1 MKILS
6 TTGLKKYFPIRSGVF
21 LQVTGYVRALES
33 TDFEINEGE
42 TIGIVGESGCGKS
55 TLGRTLVKIYEPTA
69 GTITYY
75 DPLGASHD
83 ISKGLGRDVRQ
94 TFRKDVQMIFQNP
107 FDSLNPRMTIRD
119 IIREPIETHKL
130 FDDVAA
136 MDERVAELLTR
147 VGLYPEYAQRYP
159 HEFSGG
165 QRQRI
170 AVARSI
176 AVNPRLLICDEP
188 TSALDVSVQSQII
201 YLLKEIQR
209 ETGMSLIFISHNLDV
224 VHHMSDRI
232 MVMYLGNVVESAPA
246 SELFDE
252 PAHPYTSA
260 LMSAI
265 PSWNPKD
272 RKLAK
277 VKLEGEPPSPINP
290 PSGCPF
296 HPRCPHA
303 MELCHEIKPEP
314 QEVNDGHLCA
324 CHLHARADAEVA
336 AR

>member
-6 TTGLKKYFPIRSGVF
+6 AAGLRKYFPIRSGVF
-21 LQVTGYVRALES
+21 LQITGYVRALEAV
-33 TDFEINEGE
+33 DFEISEGE

-55 TLGRTLVKIYEPTA
+55 TLGRTIAKIYEPTA
-69 GTITYY
+69 GTITYH
-75 DPLGASHD
+75 DPSGRSHD
-83 ISKGLGRDVRQ
+83 ISRALGKRVKQ

-107 FDSLNPRMTIRD
+107 FDSLDPRMTVRD
-119 IIREPIETHKL
+119 IIREPLDTHRL
-130 FDDVAA
+130 FDSAA
-136 MDERVAELLTR
+136 EVDERVAELLR
-147 VGLYPEYAQRYP
+147 KVGLYPEYARRYP

-170 AVARSI
+170 AIARSI

-201 YLLKEIQR
+201 NLLKGIQG
-209 ETGMSLIFISHNLDV
+209 ETNMCLVFISHNLDV

-246 SELFDE
+246 VELFDE
-252 PAHPYTSA
+252 PLHPYTQA

-265 PSWNPKD
+265 PGWNPRE
-272 RKLAK
+272 RKLSK

-290 PSGCPF
+290 PPGCPF
-296 HPRCPHA
+296 HPRCPYVSEA
-303 MELCHEIKPEP
+303 CKRVKPEP
-314 QEVNDGHLCA
+314 REVSRGHLCA
-324 CHLHARADAEVA
+324 CHLHAR
-336 AR
+336 

>member
-6 TTGLKKYFPIRSGVF
+6 IRNLKKYFPIRSGVF
-21 LQVTGYVRALES
+21 LQVSGWVRALENVNMDIS
-33 TDFEINEGE
+33 QGE

-55 TLGRTLVKIYEPTA
+55 TLGRTMVKIYEPTV
-69 GTITYY
+69 GSITYC
-75 DPLGASHD
+75 DPSGEIHD
-83 ISKGLGRDVRQ
+83 VSRNIDRRVEP

-107 FDSLNPRMTIRD
+107 FDSLDPRMTIRD
-119 IIREPIETHKL
+119 TIREPLETHRL
-130 FDDVAA
+130 FASRKM
-136 MDERVAELLTR
+136 MDERIAELLMT

-170 AVARSI
+170 AIARSI
-176 AVNPRLLICDEP
+176 SVNPRLLICDEP

-201 YLLKEIQR
+201 NLLKDIQR
-209 ETGMSLIFISHNLDV
+209 DTNMSLIFISHNLDV

-246 SELFDE
+246 TELFDH
-252 PAHPYTSA
+252 PAHPYTQA

-272 RKLAK
+272 RKLGQ

-290 PSGCPF
+290 PTGCPF
-296 HPRCPHA
+296 HPRCPHR
-303 MELCHEIKPEP
+303 LEICRRVKPEAA
-314 QEVNDGHLCA
+314 EVGEGHSSA
-324 CHLHARADAEVA
+324 CHLHSV
-336 AR
+336 

>member
-1 MKILS
+1 MKIMS
-6 TTGLKKYFPIRSGVF
+6 TVGLKKYFPIRSGVF
-21 LQVTGYVRALES
+21 LQVTGYVRALEAV
-33 TDFEINEGE
+33 DFEISQGE

-55 TLGRTLVKIYEPTA
+55 TFGRTIVKIYEPTA
-69 GTITYY
+69 GTITYF
-75 DPLGASHD
+75 DPDGKSHD
-83 ISKGLGRDVRQ
+83 ISKGLPRDVRP

-107 FDSLNPRMTIRD
+107 FDSLDPRMTIRD

-130 FDDVAA
+130 FGDAAA

-201 YLLKEIQR
+201 NLLKEIQR

-246 SELFDE
+246 AELFDE
-252 PAHPYTSA
+252 PAHPYTRA

-265 PSWNPKD
+265 PSWNPKE
-272 RKLAK
+272 RRLGE

-296 HPRCPHA
+296 HPRCPHSTA
-303 MELCHEIKPEP
+303 ICHTARPEP
-314 QEVNDGHLCA
+314 AEVGGGHVCA
-324 CHLHARADAEVA
+324 CHLYAP
-336 AR
+336 